1 MARKKLHSVR
11 LKEEEREELKR
22 YLRKGKS
29 SARSLT
35 RARILLLADEDRNDE
50 EITEALKVS
59 KSTVSRIKKRYFEEG
74 LDFALHERA
83 RSGAP
88 PKIDGRIEA
97 QLTLLA
103 CSEPP
108 NGRSKWTIRLLADS
122 LVEIEVVES
131 ISHMSV
137 QRLLKK
143 MKLSLG

>member
-1 MARKKLHSVR
+1 MARNKLHIVS
-11 LKEEEREELKR
+11 LKEEEQEWLKR

-35 RARILLLADEDRNDE
+35 RARILLLADEGRDDE
-50 EITEALKVS
+50 EIAGALKVS
-59 KSTVSRIKKRYFEEG
+59 KSTVSRIRTRYSESG
-74 LDFALHERA
+74 LDSALNEKS

-88 PKIDGRIEA
+88 PKIDSRIEA

-108 NGRSKWTIRLLADS
+108 EGRSRWTVRLLSDK
-122 LVEIEVVES
+122 LVELEVVES

-143 MKLSLG
+143 MNLSLG

>member
-1 MARKKLHSVR
+1 MARKKLHIVS
-11 LKEEEREELKR
+11 LNEQEREELKR

-35 RARILLLADEDRNDE
+35 RARILLLADEGRDDE
-50 EITEALKVS
+50 EIAETLKVS
-59 KSTVSRIKKRYFEEG
+59 KSTVSRIRTRYCESG
-74 LDFALHERA
+74 LDSALHEKA

-88 PKIDGRIEA
+88 PKMDGRIEA

-108 NGRSKWTIRLLADS
+108 EGRSRWTLRLLADK
-122 LVEIEVVES
+122 LVELEAVES

-137 QRLLKK
+137 YRLLKK
-143 MKLSLG
+143 TRSNRG